1 MTGQYSK
8 CDTTSESVRTTS
20 VITED
25 GTYVEHFLEIAV
37 PFIIM
42 ETVTMFTY
50 TEYSGFCPYSKKD
63 NIPTKLF
70 TWLIMTEW
78 MNIPLIF
85 PFTCRGFS
93 GFPSAPVGTRSLQAV
108 K

>member
-70 TWLIMTEW
+70 TWLMK

-85 PFTCRGFS
+85 PSACRGFS
-93 GFPSAPVGTRSLQAV
+93 GFPSAPVGTGITRSLQAV